1 MHPLIPLDIAP
12 RNFDGRVRFFPFRE
26 VRRPSAV
33 AATALRWN
41 GGEFLN
47 IFPGKTPLRTFVC
60 ANILVEVWAIP
71 ALGIR
76 APFLRGARCH
86 VEFVETRAE
95 RKEDAFRQRPDR
107 EDIGFLPRDE
117 LRLPGADSCAGPVRE
132 FSNLTI

>member
-1 MHPLIPLDIAP
+1 M
-12 RNFDGRVRFFPFRE
+12 RNFTGDCSTFFNGARSSRWTGNAGKRKNGIEFLIGGGYAFGRYIGLQRDTKDFDLMV
-26 VRRPSAV
+26 RPSAV

-47 IFPGKTPLRTFVC
+47 IFPGKTPLRTFVY

-86 VEFVETRAE
+86 VGFVETR
-95 RKEDAFRQRPDR
+95 
-107 EDIGFLPRDE
+107 G
-117 LRLPGADSCAGPVRE
+117 GAKRRCIS
-132 FSNLTI
+132 SKT